1 MRTNLTK
8 KPTIVLVDDHLIFR
22 QGLKSLITFE
32 NIGTVI
38 SEASDGIEFLNLLTI
53 SPPDLVIMD
62 IEMPVLNGLE
72 ATRQAILA
80 NPDLKILILTMLNDK
95 TNYQELVNAGAMGF
109 VLKTSGK
116 QDFEKAIQA
125 ISLGGNYFSSEI
137 LRQIIVQQHQN
148 TSTNTSTPNTS
159 NAQFT
164 ARENEVLQLLCKGL
178 SVTEIADKLFL
189 SAKTIESHRS
199 TLLKKTNSK
208 NTINLILF
216 AFKNKLAEL

>member
-1 MRTNLTK
+1 MNN
-8 KPTIVLVDDHLIFR
+8 IILVDDHSLFREGIKLLI
-22 QGLKSLITFE
+22 E
-32 NIGTVI
+32 NENLGKII
-38 SEASDGIEFLNLLTI
+38 AEADNGQEFLDLLPTHQ
-53 SPPDLVIMD
+53 PDLVIMD

-95 TNYQELVNAGAMGF
+95 TNYQDLVNAGAMGF

-137 LRQIIVQQHQN
+137 LRQIIVQQHQHN
-148 TSTNTSTPNTS
+148 DPKTSTNSTS
-159 NAQFT
+159 NSQLT
-164 ARENEVLQLLCKGL
+164 ARENEVLHLLCKGL

>member
-1 MRTNLTK
+1 MNN
-8 KPTIVLVDDHLIFR
+8 IILVDDHSLFREGIKLLI
-22 QGLKSLITFE
+22 E
-32 NIGTVI
+32 NENLGKII
-38 SEASDGIEFLNLLTI
+38 AEADNGQEFLDLLPTHQ
-53 SPPDLVIMD
+53 PDLVIMD

-148 TSTNTSTPNTS
+148 TNTNTSTPNAS